1 MRIYVLIH
9 LIFVSLKSFSVLLN
23 GMQEV
28 NGVDSWNRGI
38 KIGLTIVGTT
48 IGAGFASGRE
58 LWEFFSSYG
67 EQSVWGILIAIFLF
81 TVSSM
86 TILWLSWKYQSEHYF
101 HVLEI
106 LMGKRVAYVF
116 DGIILFY
123 LFTVTVVM
131 FAGSGAAF
139 FQWDM
144 THLSGVLFI
153 AVLVYIVL
161 LFNVEGIISLNT
173 YIVPMLMIILLVIP
187 LQFLIMKDMMLF
199 FPTWTSSP
207 VWTSAITYASLNIV
221 PLVAVLSTFGTHVKQ
236 KKEIMIAGLVGG
248 LSLGTIAILLNQA
261 LLINGE
267 KVIRQEI
274 PLFSLVDIYPSY
286 IIFLV
291 TIILWIAIYT
301 TAVSSLHGLIRRI
314 KEWIGLPIWLLTAL
328 LIVFMITLSQFG
340 FSVLVKVLYPLYGV
354 LNLFVLM
361 VILLYPIS
369 GSVKKE

>member
-1 MRIYVLIH
+1 M
-9 LIFVSLKSFSVLLN
+9 
-23 GMQEV
+23 
-28 NGVDSWNRGI
+28 DSWNRGI